1 MSVEVLV
8 YSCIWVLECPRIR
21 RVCEYK
27 KGSDGPCWPS
37 RSFQHPRFNGWMIA
51 GIGMR
56 RTTIINYCGDF
67 ENSRQSDQFRLFS
80 LQCPFVCTELKV
92 LIRDSSGPWLAW
104 LIGYSV
110 SSVWSS
116 SSDIN
121 VCNAY
126 QTRLTKWSCL
136 GMTRLLLALGG
147 CIFIFMFMP
156 SV

>member
-1 MSVEVLV
+1 M
-8 YSCIWVLECPRIR
+8 YSKVVWVLKCPRIR

-27 KGSDGPCWPS
+27 KGSEGPRWPS

-56 RTTIINYCGDF
+56 RTTIINYCGDN
-67 ENSRQSDQFRLFS
+67 ENSRQSDQSRLFS

-92 LIRDSSGPWLAW
+92 LIRDSGGPWLGW
-104 LIGYSV
+104 LGIPSLF
-110 SSVWSS
+110 
-116 SSDIN
+116 
-121 VCNAY
+121 CNSYTFKEVATLMYAY